1 MSCFK
6 VRKKRGVSSVTA
18 AVLFAMFTAATEA
31 MAQDDR
37 MDLKSLYNLGPALS
51 KVYQVPEGAV
61 SLGAYAEMYY
71 INYASKDSRDV
82 ANAYRMVP
90 IIGYNYSDKIIAN
103 VEIEI
108 EHGMVSGNSSPGKDS
123 GRGGYVAV
131 EFLYLDFLMSK
142 NLNLRAGT
150 LLLPVGIINEIHEPP
165 TFHGVLRPEVERE
178 IIPTTWY
185 DVGAGFHGT
194 AGGFDYRAYV
204 VNGLDIE
211 LFTDGSG
218 GIKSMRQRGAR
229 ASAETFAAAGRVD
242 YNLGPNSKVGAAVYG
257 GRADQNRLDGAEVSI
272 TLSEIHAAGTIG
284 PVEIRTLL
292 AATSVGGAD
301 KLNAYKNLAA
311 GSDKGIGGAQRGG
324 YLEAALDL
332 FAVAGGAGR
341 QDYLAAFARAETYD
355 THAEV
360 PSGYTRNPSYERSAL
375 TVGLT
380 YKPEPKVVA
389 KADYT
394 VRSSAAAAKPSDS
407 LNIGIGFMF

>member
-1 MSCFK
+1 
-6 VRKKRGVSSVTA
+6 
-18 AVLFAMFTAATEA
+18 
-31 MAQDDR
+31 
-37 MDLKSLYNLGPALS
+37 
-51 KVYQVPEGAV
+51 
-61 SLGAYAEMYY
+61 
-71 INYASKDSRDV
+71 
-82 ANAYRMVP
+82 MVP

-103 VEIEI
+103 AELEI
-108 EHGMVSGNSSPGKDS
+108 EHGMVSGASSPGKDS
-123 GRGGYVAV
+123 GRGGYVAI

-142 NLNLRAGT
+142 NFNLRAGS
-150 LLLPVGIINEIHEPP
+150 LLLPVGLINEIHEPP

-194 AGGFDYRAYV
+194 AGRFDYRAYV
-204 VNGLDIE
+204 VNGLDIA

-229 ASAETFAAAGRVD
+229 ASAETFAAAGRLD
-242 YNLGPNSKVGAAVYG
+242 YNVGADWMAGVSVYG
-257 GRADQNRLDGAEVSI
+257 GRADQNRLDGIQVAVTLAEA
-272 TLSEIHAAGTIG
+272 HAKGSVG

-292 AATSVGGAD
+292 AATSIAGAD
-301 KLNAYKNLAA
+301 KLNVYKNLSA
-311 GSDKGIGGAQRGG
+311 GSDKGIGSVQRGG
-324 YLEAALDL
+324 YFEAALDL
-332 FAVAGGAGR
+332 FAVAGTAGR
-341 QDYLAAFARAETYD
+341 RDYLAAFARTEMYD

-360 PSGYTRNPSYERSAL
+360 PSGYARNPSYERSAL

-394 VRSSAAAAKPSDS
+394 ARNSAGAAKPSDS